1 MDFTKLILLIYRYY
15 IITFRQP
22 TIEAG
27 EREDILYAAS
37 RQLENK
43 LDQDIDTI
51 QVEHYQHDNDVK
63 RHDHNR

>member
-1 MDFTKLILLIYRYY
+1 MLFSIFFKF
-15 IITFRQP
+15 TFRQP